1 MDETP
6 KPGDIRFRNVENRVI
21 ATSHDSLIAA
31 GDFFRSKGISTA
43 ILGAT
48 VTGEARDV
56 AKVYAAL
63 AYEIRQYS
71 HPWRS
76 PVVLVSGG
84 ETTVT
89 VNGEGRGGR
98 NTEFL
103 LSLAIELGG
112 ARNIYALAC
121 DTDGI
126 DGLGDNAGAII
137 TPDSLYRAEQM
148 GINFSALLTDNNTY
162 DFFKQTGDLVIT
174 NITRTNVSDYRVII
188 VL

>member
-1 MDETP
+1 MMNYIQF
-6 KPGDIRFRNVENRVI
+6 DI
-21 ATSHDSLIAA
+21 L
-31 GDFFRSKGISTA
+31 
-43 ILGAT
+43 
-48 VTGEARDV
+48 
-56 AKVYAAL
+56 VYAAL

-76 PVVLVSGG
+76 PVVLISGG

-126 DGLGDNAGAII
+126 DGLGNNAGAII
-137 TPDSLYRAEQM
+137 SPDSLYRAEQM
-148 GINFSALLTDNNTY
+148 GVNFSALLANNNTY
-162 DFFKQTGDLVIT
+162 DFFKQTGDLVVT
-174 NITRTNVSDYRVII
+174 NITRTNVSDYRAIM

>member
-1 MDETP
+1 M
-6 KPGDIRFRNVENRVI
+6 
-21 ATSHDSLIAA
+21 
-31 GDFFRSKGISTA
+31 
-43 ILGAT
+43 
-48 VTGEARDV
+48 
-56 AKVYAAL
+56 
-63 AYEIRQYS
+63 
-71 HPWRS
+71 
-76 PVVLVSGG
+76 LVSGG

-89 VNGEGRGGR
+89 VSGEGRGGR

-103 LSLAIELGG
+103 LSLAIKLGG

-148 GINFSALLTDNNTY
+148 GINFPALLTNNNAY
-162 DFFKQTGDLVIT
+162 DFFKQIGDLVIT
-174 NITRTNVSDYRVII
+174 NITRTNVSDYRVIM